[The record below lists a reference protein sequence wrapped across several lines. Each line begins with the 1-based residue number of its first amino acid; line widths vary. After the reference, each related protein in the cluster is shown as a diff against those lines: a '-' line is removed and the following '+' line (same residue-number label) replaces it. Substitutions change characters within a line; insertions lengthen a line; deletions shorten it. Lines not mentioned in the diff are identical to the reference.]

1 MSLNPVP
8 SSLKS
13 SVGSKSTNA
22 HLGGRDG
29 GGGGGEGEGGF
40 LYHHGERRRAL
51 CSPWISRLHMRLLS
65 LPPTAAPPPPPPPA
79 CRKLP
84 ADAGERGVVLSH
96 HNDDNYRHTI
106 STDESRTRT
115 SISNLNSP
123 FVDRRY
129 LNLFERRPIAGV
141 PRLRSP
147 LPPPRIAY
155 GDEGERSVSGF
166 GPFQLRSRNPA
177 LRRGTQE
184 SLGRDI
190 SGGERVLGSGKYHHR
205 DYIPLFRRMADLG
218 EASNGEGG
226 MLGSRLGSRIESVHG
241 EEQLDQANVCFPPRR
256 ASDVHD
262 QVKLSPFFQF
272 RPSLNSDY
280 TIARNKV
287 IVGHPT
293 DDGNTKIL
301 EHRIQSRPP
310 LPMSYFRPQQVVDD
324 LPSWRPYEQR
334 RFSTDPWSASCTS
347 VQHAARSRGE
357 PSLELASVVW
367 KDKFACLEQSQSVF
381 VTGAAYNDG
390 ADAIAPI
397 RTFCDPHILPQ
408 NTTINH
414 LERTSVCLSEPE
426 EPFSFWNMGR
436 FKGRN
441 TVSSVSPTTGLTSN
455 LSMKRSSNLDDSLP
469 PKFRKLGNED

>member
-22 HLGGRDG
+22 HIGGRDG

-40 LYHHGERRRAL
+40 FYHHGERSRGL
-51 CSPWISRLHMRLLS
+51 CSSWISRLHMRLLS
-65 LPPTAAPPPPPPPA
+65 LPPTAAPPPPTPPA
-79 CRKLP
+79 RRKLP
-84 ADAGERGVVLSH
+84 ADAGEGGVVLSRR
-96 HNDDNYRHTI
+96 NDDNYPHTI

-147 LPPPRIAY
+147 LPPPRIVY

-166 GPFQLRSRNPA
+166 GPFQLRSRNAA
-177 LRRGTQE
+177 LRRGAQE
-184 SLGRDI
+184 SLGRDS

-205 DYIPLFRRMADLG
+205 GYFPLFRRMAHLG
-218 EASNGEGG
+218 EASNGEKG

-241 EEQLDQANVCFPPRR
+241 EEQLDQVNVCFPPRR
-256 ASDVHD
+256 APDVHD

-280 TIARNKV
+280 TIARNKA

-293 DDGNTKIL
+293 DDGNSKIL
-301 EHRIQSRPP
+301 EHRSQLRSS
-310 LPMSYFRPQQVVDD
+310 LPMSYFPPQQVADD
-324 LPSWRPYEQR
+324 LPSWRPYEKR
-334 RFSTDPWSASCTS
+334 HFSTDQWSASCTS
-347 VQHAARSRGE
+347 VQHAARSRG
-357 PSLELASVVW
+357 
-367 KDKFACLEQSQSVF
+367 
-381 VTGAAYNDG
+381 AAYNDG
-390 ADAIAPI
+390 ADGAGPI
-397 RTFCDPHILPQ
+397 RTFC
-408 NTTINH
+408 NATVNH

-436 FKGRN
+436 FKRRN
-441 TVSSVSPTTGLTSN
+441 TVSSTIGLTRN
-455 LSMKRSSNLDDSLP
+455 LSIKRNANLDDSLP
-469 PKFRKLGNED
+469 PKFRKLGHED

>member
-22 HLGGRDG
+22 HIGGRDG

-40 LYHHGERRRAL
+40 FYHHGERSRGL
-51 CSPWISRLHMRLLS
+51 CSSWISRLHMRLLS
-65 LPPTAAPPPPPPPA
+65 LPPTAAPPPPTPPA
-79 CRKLP
+79 RRKLP
-84 ADAGERGVVLSH
+84 ADAGEGGVVLSRR
-96 HNDDNYRHTI
+96 NDDNYPHTI

-147 LPPPRIAY
+147 LPPPRIVY

-166 GPFQLRSRNPA
+166 GPFQLRSRNAA
-177 LRRGTQE
+177 LRRGAQE
-184 SLGRDI
+184 SLGRDS

-205 DYIPLFRRMADLG
+205 GYFPLFRRMAHLG
-218 EASNGEGG
+218 EASNGEKG

-241 EEQLDQANVCFPPRR
+241 EEQLDQVNVCFPPRR
-256 ASDVHD
+256 APDVHD

-280 TIARNKV
+280 TIARNKA

-293 DDGNTKIL
+293 DDGNSKIL
-301 EHRIQSRPP
+301 EHRSQLRSS
-310 LPMSYFRPQQVVDD
+310 LPMSYFPPQQVADD
-324 LPSWRPYEQR
+324 LPSWRPYEKR
-334 RFSTDPWSASCTS
+334 HFSTDQWSASCTS
-347 VQHAARSRGE
+347 VQHAARSRG
-357 PSLELASVVW
+357 
-367 KDKFACLEQSQSVF
+367 
-381 VTGAAYNDG
+381 AAYNDG
-390 ADAIAPI
+390 ADGAGPI

-408 NTTINH
+408 NATVNH

-436 FKGRN
+436 FKRRN
-441 TVSSVSPTTGLTSN
+441 TVSSTIGLTRN
-455 LSMKRSSNLDDSLP
+455 LSIKRNANLDDSLP
-469 PKFRKLGNED
+469 PKFRKLGHED